1 MEQTLFF
8 PDWRDKVIFSAGGPQ
23 PQVLHEDA
31 KVKVVVVGLEPG
43 GRIPAHAGGAG
54 VYHFLEGAGQMAVGD
69 EVFAVQAGA
78 TLLIPDGATR
88 GLPRKHDWPSSQS
101 GSRSK
106 RPLQGYMRGRLH
118 GTSVRFLLTSL
129 SARR

>member
-43 GRIPAHAGGAG
+43 GRIPVHAGGAG
-54 VYHFLEGAGQMAVGD
+54 VYHFLEGAGQMVVGD
-69 EVFAVQAGA
+69 EVFAVQTGA
-78 TLLIPDGATR
+78 TLLIPDGAQR
-88 GLPRKHDWPSSQS
+88 GLTTQT
-101 GSRSK
+101 
-106 RPLQGYMRGRLH
+106 RLAFIA
-118 GTSVRFLLTSL
+118 VRI
-129 SARR
+129 AG

>member
-1 MEQTLFF
+1 MEQVLFS

-31 KVKVVVVGLEPG
+31 RIKVVVVGLEPG
-43 GRIPAHAGGAG
+43 GRIPFHAGSAG

-78 TLLIPDGATR
+78 TLIIPDGAPR
-88 GLPRKHDWPSSQS
+88 GLTTQT
-101 GSRSK
+101 
-106 RPLQGYMRGRLH
+106 RLAFIA
-118 GTSVRFLLTSL
+118 VRI
-129 SARR
+129 A